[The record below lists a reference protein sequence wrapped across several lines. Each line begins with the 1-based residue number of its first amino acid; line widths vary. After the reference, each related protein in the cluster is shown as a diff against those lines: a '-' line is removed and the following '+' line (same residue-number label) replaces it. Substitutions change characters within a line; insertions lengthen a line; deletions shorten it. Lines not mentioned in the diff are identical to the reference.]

1 MRAGYTAFL
10 SLEVI
15 FFLSKNYVPIQERGK
30 NLRSNLG
37 SNLGLTGHS
46 KKGLF
51 CVRKQGGIYGI
62 NTLFECF
69 LFVAVKQAMPVRV
82 LCVYREYSQFPGKYS
97 VDFIWIPGLSQCYV
111 ESRETYYCSTFETVL
126 IL

>member
-15 FFLSKNYVPIQERGK
+15 LFLSKNYVPVQEKGK
-30 NLRSNLG
+30 NPRSNLG

-51 CVRKQGGIYGI
+51 YVRKQGGIYGI
-62 NTLFECF
+62 NTLFEF
-69 LFVAVKQAMPVRV
+69 LLVTAVKQAVPVRV
-82 LCVYREYSQFPGKYS
+82 LCVYREYSQFLRKNS
-97 VDFIWIPGLSQCYV
+97 VVFIWVPGFSQGYV
-111 ESRETYYCSTFETVL
+111 ESRQTYYCSTCETVL
-126 IL
+126 KL